1 MHSYFLQDHY
11 SPPFPA
17 RTWFTQHH
25 AVVIDKA
32 LIEEYALMEWG
43 FDYHLTATGEYELDG
58 RLTFVSSYYLSSVF
72 KFNIS

>member
-1 MHSYFLQDHY
+1 MHSYFFQDHY
-11 SPPFPA
+11 SPQ
-17 RTWFTQHH
+17 FTPPTSFTEHD

-32 LIEEYALMEWG
+32 LIEEYALMELG